1 MDRGVL
7 GSFFMFYRRGLL
19 LCLCCC
25 CKFGFMLGLMI
36 ILDFVL
42 SCVSIMTIV
51 VG

>member
-1 MDRGVL
+1 MGIDRGVL
-7 GSFFMFYRRGLL
+7 GSFFMFYLKGLL
-19 LCLCCC
+19 LCC

-42 SCVSIMTIV
+42 SCVSIMRIV